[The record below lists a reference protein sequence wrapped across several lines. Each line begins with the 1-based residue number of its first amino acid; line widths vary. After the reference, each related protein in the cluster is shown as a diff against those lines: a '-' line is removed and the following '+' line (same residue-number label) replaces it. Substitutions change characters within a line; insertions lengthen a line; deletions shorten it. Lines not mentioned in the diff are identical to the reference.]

1 MLRSQSS
8 LFRFVFS
15 ALLAFTS
22 AMPAAFAQVT
32 IIAPPQGVAVNGG
45 ETVRIKWQVTPP
57 GVPVNLAYSDDDG
70 QSWQL
75 IATDQRGQFF
85 DWQVPASVTNKV
97 VIRAARSAGGDPTA
111 VREIAHARDEIR
123 CLRFNA
129 SGDRL
134 LAAARSGAVDVYDP
148 LDGSLIGS
156 VAPPAPAEISYQAQF
171 LADDAQLVFT
181 QGNALYHA
189 VDYSS
194 PPLRLDIPEHEN
206 FIRAVD
212 AHPQRMLT
220 VSADNGG
227 GVAVFDIAAGTTLK
241 HFETAGDRLYDVRFS
256 SSGRYIIYAGDR
268 GLIYVRDWQNEA
280 PTDAPAYIG
289 GTHGIISER
298 PDGTLDTNSRL
309 IWSVAMNDEETWLA
323 SAGADRTIRRWNFA
337 AGIPE
342 ATEIFSGHAA
352 PVWSTAIVPRG
363 DRLLS
368 GSLDASIRQWDPY
381 GSFEIGPTL
390 IHGGQVLT
398 IDYSSSRDLIASA
411 GRDPFIK
418 IWESGYSAAA
428 ADTVELAIG
437 RREIVLRI
445 PHIVSRPGKIVT
457 IPVILENRAELQ
469 LDEPIRLQLTLE
481 SPRTLADIQGAFYDS
496 AVPDYGEL
504 NALTD
509 TLDLTVEID
518 GATDTLN
525 FYPARVLHGTPTTQ
539 PIRFRRVPASGP
551 AALDIVQIDGSLS
564 IEDECNDGLTPRE
577 LILTGASTLQ
587 IVDLSPNPADI
598 NTTLAWRY
606 SGRRNLILAILD
618 NQGALI
624 RRQEVSDSGGNSV
637 LLDLRALQQG
647 QYFVR
652 LSDGRQSVSR
662 KFVVLR

>member
-1 MLRSQSS
+1 MFCPPVNILRCA
-8 LFRFVFS
+8 LCV
-15 ALLAFTS
+15 LLAQVVVQST
-22 AMPAAFAQVT
+22 AFAQVT
-32 IIAPPQGVAVNGG
+32 IIAPAQGVAVNGG
-45 ETVRIKWQVTPP
+45 ETVRIEWQVTPQA
-57 GVPVNLAYSDDDG
+57 VPVNLAYTDDEG
-70 QSWQL
+70 RSWKL
-75 IATDQRGQFF
+75 IATDQRGQIY
-85 DWQVPASVTNKV
+85 DWLVPASVTDKV
-97 VIRAARSAGGDPTA
+97 LIRAARSAGGDPTA

-123 CLRFNA
+123 CLRFSA

-134 LAAARSGAVDVYDP
+134 LSAARSGAVDVYNP

-171 LADDAQLVFT
+171 LADDVQLVFT

-189 VDYSS
+189 ADYSS
-194 PPLRLDIPEHEN
+194 APIRLDIPEHQN

-227 GVAVFDIAAGTTLK
+227 VVAVFDIVAGTTLK
-241 HFETAGDRLYDVRFS
+241 RFEAAGDRLYDVRFS

-268 GLIYVRDWQNEA
+268 GLIYVRDWQSEA
-280 PTDAPAYIG
+280 PTDAPAYVG

-309 IWSVAMNDEETWLA
+309 IWSVAMNEEESWLA
-323 SAGADRTIRRWNFA
+323 SAGADRTIRRWNFG

-342 ATEIFSGHAA
+342 ATEIFTGHAA

-398 IDYSSSRDLIASA
+398 IDYTSTRDLIASA

-428 ADTVELAIG
+428 ADTVELVIG

-445 PHIVSRPGKIVT
+445 PDIVSRPDNFVT
-457 IPVILENRAELQ
+457 IPVILENRDELQ
-469 LDEPIRLQLTLE
+469 LDEPIQLLLTLE

-496 AVPDYGEL
+496 ALPDYGEL

-518 GATDTLN
+518 GTTDTLN
-525 FYPARVLHGTPTTQ
+525 FYPVRVLHGTPTTQ
-539 PIRFRRVPASGP
+539 PINFRRVQALTP
-551 AALDIVQIDGSLS
+551 AAPDIVQIDGSLS
-564 IEDECNDGLTPRE
+564 IEDECNDGLSPRE
-577 LILTGASTLQ
+577 LVLTGASTLQ
-587 IVDLSPNPADI
+587 IVDLAPNPADLNI
-598 NTTLAWRY
+598 TLSWRY
-606 SGRRNLILAILD
+606 SGQRSLILAILD
-618 NQGALI
+618 NQGAVI
-624 RRQEVSDSGGNSV
+624 RRQELDNSGGNSV
-637 LLDLRALQQG
+637 LLDVGALQQG

-652 LSDGRQSVSR
+652 LSDGRQSIGR